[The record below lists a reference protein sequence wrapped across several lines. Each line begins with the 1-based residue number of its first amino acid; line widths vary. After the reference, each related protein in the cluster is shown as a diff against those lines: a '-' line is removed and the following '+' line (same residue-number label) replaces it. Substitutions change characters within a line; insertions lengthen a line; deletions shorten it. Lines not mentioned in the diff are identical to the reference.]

1 MNLYTGTPCV
11 LRETAGGLE
20 RVAIEDEL
28 LKSRE
33 IFLTE
38 EVTAD
43 SMSSLL
49 KQLMFLNRES
59 PDEEI
64 TLYINSPGG
73 SVDSGLPVYDYIK
86 AMPAPIKTVC
96 IGLAASMGAILFL
109 AADKRE
115 MLPHARLMI
124 HDPSHGAGSLAGM
137 KPAELGEQLAAL
149 KKVQKVLCEAI
160 AEATGQTEKWVLNKT
175 KTDTFFTAEE
185 AVKFGLATKIIT
197 KGDCKNE

>member
-1 MNLYTGTPCV
+1 MSLFSNSPCV

-20 RVAIEDEL
+20 RIAIEDEM

-33 IFLTE
+33 IFLTG

-43 SMSSLL
+43 SMNSLL

-64 TLYINSPGG
+64 TLYVNSPGG

-86 AMPAPIKTVC
+86 SMSAPIKTVC
-96 IGLAASMGAILFL
+96 VGLAASMGAILFL
-109 AADKRE
+109 AAGKRE

-137 KPAELGEQLAAL
+137 KPAQLGEQLAAL
-149 KKVQKVLCEAI
+149 KKVQKELCDAI
-160 AEATGQTEKWVLNKT
+160 VEATGQSEKWVLNKT
-175 KTDTFFTAEE
+175 KTDTYFTAEE
-185 AVKFGLATKIIT
+185 AVKNGLATKIIT
-197 KGDCKNE
+197 KRA